1 MKKVSLIINPIAGE
15 RDNVKF
21 ARRIA
26 HTLHKSGWNVEQLIT
41 ERAGHAH
48 DLAAEKAADNDSI
61 IASMGG
67 DGTINEIASSLVNTS
82 ATMAIIPCGSG
93 NGLARMVGISGII
106 NRVESYF
113 NYGKMSPIDVGTLGN
128 FNFFCTCGFGF
139 DAMVAHSFSQ
149 SKARGLKT
157 YIEST
162 VQKAIEFK
170 GLYAEFT
177 LDGKP
182 FSGEFMLVTIA
193 NANQYGNNAFIA
205 PDAKLDDG
213 WLDVTIIRKFP
224 KIFAGAAAASLFT
237 KQIDQFRFVETYRV
251 KEMVITQLENPL
263 FHRDGDHF
271 TIDLPVKIGILPKAL
286 NLLQPTTN
294 LIQEAELRIRQMEL
308 YELFLSK
315 MKAPSNSPKGES

>member
-1 MKKVSLIINPIAGE
+1 MKNKKVSLITNPIAGE

-21 ARRIA
+21 AKRIDQ
-26 HTLHKSGWNVEQLIT
+26 LLQKNGWEVEQLVT

-48 DLAAEKAADNDSI
+48 ELAAQKAEEGDCI

-67 DGTINEIASSLVNTS
+67 DGTINEIASSLTNTS

-93 NGLARMVGISGII
+93 NGLARMVGISGMP
-106 NRVESYF
+106 NRLISYF
-113 NYGKMSPIDVGTLGN
+113 NNGEISAIDVGTLGN
-128 FNFFCTCGFGF
+128 YHFFCTCGFGF
-139 DAMVAHSFSQ
+139 DAMVAYSFSQ

-162 VQKAIEFK
+162 IQKAIKFQ
-170 GLYAEFT
+170 GIYAEFT
-177 LDGKP
+177 LDGTP
-182 FSGEFMLVTIA
+182 FSGEFMLVTIG

-205 PDAKLDDG
+205 PHAKLNDG

-237 KQIDQFRFVETYRV
+237 KQIDQFPFVETYRV
-251 KEMVITQLENPL
+251 KEMIITQLENPL

-271 TIDLPVKIGILPKAL
+271 HVELPLKIAVLPQAL
-286 NLLQPTTN
+286 NLLQPTLSLLKET
-294 LIQEAELRIRQMEL
+294 ELRLHKQQLEFYDILRNKIKL
-308 YELFLSK
+308 
-315 MKAPSNSPKGES
+315 